1 MTTDHY
7 GPLQGGGTY
16 LIDETS
22 PAMSVAVFEGHVR
35 TGRDGLYMTGEPPE
49 LARHRL
55 SMPDKV
61 EFAWVTDVTTRG
73 ALKPA
78 MIDQINARRERF
90 LDKHQRTILLL
101 DIFTPLVSANDF
113 SNVFKF
119 FSYIRDDTHHR
130 DSITIISLDRRAL
143 DEAQYRKM
151 SRLARLIFSDE
162 NPPDSFLPALKMVEG
177 QTYVLKSGGKRAY
190 RIAAEAARCDR
201 QLMCV
206 VRTFPDSLREQ
217 AFMPAWTE
225 FRWLSR
231 ASHPDVMRP
240 DRPAELFERLT
251 NFMSKDRAVL
261 LLDGVDLLIAEVG
274 FNELYRMVSHLK
286 DLARLHKGNLLIQV
300 PPSSLTP
307 GEFQKISAEAE
318 II

>member
-1 MTTDHY
+1 M
-7 GPLQGGGTY
+7 L
-16 LIDETS
+16 
-22 PAMSVAVFEGHVR
+22 R
-35 TGRDGLYMTGEPPE
+35 
-49 LARHRL
+49 
-55 SMPDKV
+55 
-61 EFAWVTDVTTRG
+61 
-73 ALKPA
+73 
-78 MIDQINARRERF
+78 
-90 LDKHQRTILLL
+90 
-101 DIFTPLVSANDF
+101 
-113 SNVFKF
+113 
-119 FSYIRDDTHHR
+119 
-130 DSITIISLDRRAL
+130 
-143 DEAQYRKM
+143 
-151 SRLARLIFSDE
+151 
-162 NPPDSFLPALKMVEG
+162 
-177 QTYVLKSGGKRAY
+177 SGGKRAY

-318 II
+318 IV